1 LVSRHH
7 TVLAQVSLSYSVPKG
22 RFPRVTHPCATR
34 PEGLVRLACV
44 RHAASVRSEPGSNS
58 QVHDRNPIPT
68 GKSRPKQNP
77 VLGAYLSAQRFNLAY
92 LASDCSEAMCF
103 VVTFRGH
110 ISSVFNHRDRTL
122 NCPDGGPPPTCPF
135 IQPTMRKSDTGL
147 PPEYPGSDQ
156 CLFFEVGSESR
167 RKLVVGDGG
176 GLWAVRKTPST
187 TFFQIFSGQPGVHR
201 KSRHRAAGST
211 P

>member
-1 LVSRHH
+1 MVSRHH

-22 RFPRVTHPCATR
+22 RFPRVTHPCATN
-34 PEGLVRLACV
+34 PEGFVRLACV

-58 QVHDRNPIPT
+58 QVHDRTLIPDWRTNP
-68 GKSRPKQNP
+68 KPKL

-92 LASDCSEAMCF
+92 LAPDCSGAMCF

-135 IQPTMRKSDTGL
+135 IQPTMRKSDTVQSPGK
-147 PPEYPGSDQ
+147 PEFLSSA
-156 CLFFEVGSESR
+156 FFRSR
-167 RKLVVGDGG
+167 CRVPEDFVSGDGS
-176 GLWAVRKTPST
+176 GL
-187 TFFQIFSGQPGVHR
+187 
-201 KSRHRAAGST
+201 
-211 P
+211 